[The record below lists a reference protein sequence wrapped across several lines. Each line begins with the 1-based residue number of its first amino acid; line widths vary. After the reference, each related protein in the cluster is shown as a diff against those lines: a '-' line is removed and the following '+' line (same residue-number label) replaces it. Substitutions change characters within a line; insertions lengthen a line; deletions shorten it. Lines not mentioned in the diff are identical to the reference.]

1 MSLEEHT
8 LPTSMPTSCEHTLPA
23 SMPSYSL
30 PTIRSPAE
38 KLQPDREDIVERVAV
53 MMAKSREAK
62 SLLLP
67 AYRQNPLACGGV
79 PLEVRSRLAGAFAQ
93 YMPPK
98 CATVSLSIFDRFIS
112 LKSAEPQVEH
122 DERRLFVLG
131 SAAMLLGS
139 KLHGS
144 APLLTNLNLVRE
156 QCTLPTPFPLL
167 ILCSQG
173 DIVSLGAG
181 KAGEIKL
188 AEREIVDALKYRL
201 HLVDAVDFIEHI
213 VSFAGLKVQSLNLS
227 THTTHPSMC
236 TL

>member
-8 LPTSMPTSCEHTLPA
+8 LPTSIMTSCEHTLPA
-23 SMPSYSL
+23 SIMTSCEHSL
-30 PTIRSPAE
+30 PTSPAE

-79 PLEVRSRLAGAFAQ
+79 DPKVRYLLADAFAKC
-93 YMPPK
+93 MPPK
-98 CATVSLSIFDRFIS
+98 CATVSLSIFDRFMS
-112 LKSAEPQVEH
+112 LKSAEQVVH
-122 DERRLFVLG
+122 DKRRLLVLG
-131 SAAMLLGS
+131 GAAMLLGS
-139 KLHGS
+139 KLHES
-144 APLLTNLNLVRE
+144 APLLTNLSLVRE
-156 QCTLPTPFPLL
+156 QCTLPTPFPL

-173 DIVSLGAG
+173 DIVSLGVG

-188 AEREIVDALKYRL
+188 AEREIVEALEYRL

-227 THTTHPSMC
+227 THTTHPSLC